1 MNFHLPS
8 WIKPGMVIAL
18 LACLLIFSGLNRFD
32 LRGSTEPREAGVA
45 AEMLQ
50 NNQFLLPTLNGE
62 AFLEKPPLSYWL
74 QAASIKIFGYEAFA
88 PRVPSAL
95 AGIATALLF
104 VFFFRKSEQSD
115 WLTLLSGILLITMGS
130 FWEYSRTAGQD
141 ILLAFGVS
149 LALLS
154 FYFTRENGSKLLW
167 LAYSAGIAIATLT
180 KGVVGLAVPGVV
192 IFVFLLVET
201 IYFDKRLVILNW
213 LNPVIFTLLGLLPIL
228 GWLWALF
235 DAQGIESVKEIVW
248 TNSVGRFEGSYTSGA
263 HAEPFYYYLKK
274 LPETF
279 QPWSL
284 LFYIAIWQSA
294 RFLGTSRRMVFFFCW
309 LAVPFILLSISAG
322 KRPSYLLM
330 LYPAAAAFLAHYI
343 VSFAQQASA
352 TGCGESI
359 KSAKWLVVIQAVFF
373 SAGVLFTI
381 FRLVQVHVPVIA
393 GVTLLLAIPALF
405 VMWRSVSQLRIFSF
419 VASSVGILIITYIAY
434 FSFVVPHDDE
444 RESAKLVI
452 ERLAYF
458 SAAGRPLALYQPTE
472 RIKGATSFY
481 LQRRLPTISSMG
493 ELQKI
498 LAEKPDTVVLIE
510 ESSQLDFAHF
520 KDEGQVNYGKTHY
533 HYLTR
538 KQSGVER

>member
-1 MNFHLPS
+1 MDFRLPT
-8 WIKPGMVIAL
+8 WIKPGIVIAL
-18 LACLLIFSGLNRFD
+18 LACLLIFSGLNHFD

-74 QAASIKIFGYEAFA
+74 QAASMKFFGYEAFA

-95 AGIATALLF
+95 AGIATVLLF
-104 VFFFRKSEQSD
+104 VFFFRKLEQKN
-115 WLTLLSGILLITMGS
+115 WLILLSGTLLITMGS

-141 ILLAFGVS
+141 VLLAFGVS

-154 FYFTRENGSKLLW
+154 FYFIRENGSKRLW
-167 LAYSAGIAIATLT
+167 LAFSAGIAIATLT
-180 KGVVGLAVPGVV
+180 KGAIGLAVPGVV
-192 IFVFLLVET
+192 IFAYLLVES

-228 GWLWALF
+228 GWFWLLF

-248 TNSVGRFEGSYTSGA
+248 TNSVGRFEGTYTGGA
-263 HAEPFYYYLKK
+263 HAEPFYFYLKK

-284 LFYIAIWQSA
+284 LFYIAIWQSVK
-294 RFLGTSRRMVFFFCW
+294 FLKTNRRMVFFFCW
-309 LAVPFILLSISAG
+309 IVAPFILLSMSAG

-343 VSFAQQASA
+343 VSFAQQTSA
-352 TGCGESI
+352 TSFGKSM
-359 KSAKWLVVIQAVFF
+359 KSAKWLAAIQAAIFSAAMLFVVI
-373 SAGVLFTI
+373 
-381 FRLVQVHVPVIA
+381 RLVQIHVPVIA

-419 VASSVGILIITYIAY
+419 AASSVGMLFITYITY

-444 RESAKLVI
+444 MESAKLVMKK
-452 ERLAYF
+452 LADF
-458 SAAGRPLALYQPTE
+458 SVAGRPVVLYQPTE
-472 RIKGATSFY
+472 RIEGATSFY
-481 LQRRLPTISSMG
+481 LQRRLPTINTIE
-493 ELQKI
+493 ELQKT
-498 LAEKPDTVVLIE
+498 LAEKSDTVVLIA
-510 ESSQLDFAHF
+510 ESSQLDFAQF
-520 KDEGQVNYGKTHY
+520 KDEVQLNYGKVRY
-533 HYLTR
+533 HYLTG
-538 KQSGVER
+538 KLSGVEG